1 MTDTERREGIKE
13 IEQILKRRKI
23 TPEEVREQKISL
35 AMAESLSGDRT
46 LSRDFVTPIIDGV
59 FRD

>member
-1 MTDTERREGIKE
+1 MTDTERREGIEE
-13 IEQILKRRKI
+13 IEEILKHRKI

-35 AMAESLSGDRT
+35 AMVESLSGDKT
-46 LSRDFVTPIIDGV
+46 LSREFVTPIIDGV